1 MSREDELFEE
11 VKLLNKQNIEIYE
24 KYCNLLKEKSKNTS
38 TKNEIEI
45 MKSIVHNKVLLMVIL
60 SKLGMEDKEI
70 DDLNKKI
77 YDNLEKEIRSFDK
90 KERKNIKGE

>member
-1 MSREDELFEE
+1 MKQEFNELLEE
-11 VKLLNKQNIEIYE
+11 MTNNDLL
-24 KYCNLLKEKSKNTS
+24 L
-38 TKNEIEI
+38 

-90 KERKNIKGE
+90 KEEKNVKGE